1 MESICEFAGSWA
13 GRVIPTVED
22 LIIHVRRVTIAF
34 YCAVVFSMIYEY
46 GSLMLIS
53 AIAYI
58 LWVACFIVQRIL
70 DFNAEQAGKQAY
82 IFIAVILNL
91 CASTYVFFFNAFDT
105 TDEERRTLVLL
116 TIVFGLI
123 GYIFIEVTR
132 LDGCNE
138 FMSYPVKNLSRFSIP
153 EIERL
158 PPV

>member
-58 LWVACFIVQRIL
+58 LWVACFIVPRIL
-70 DFNAEQAGKQAY
+70 DFNAQQADKQAC
-82 IFIAVILNL
+82 IFTAVILNL
-91 CASTYVFFFNAFDT
+91 CASTYVFLNAYDT
-105 TDEERRTLVLL
+105 TDGERRALVLL
-116 TIVFGLI
+116 TIIFGSL
-123 GYIFIEVTR
+123 GYIFIELTR
-132 LDGCNE
+132 LDRCNE
-138 FMSYPVKNLSRFSIP
+138 FMNNPVKNLSRFSIP